1 MLRIGPLISISDKF
15 AGYCCVKDVL
25 LTLTDCLESN
35 SLTLVAIKK
44 LFTPRALVDINI
56 DVVNFDKALCVYT

>member
-1 MLRIGPLISISDKF
+1 M
-15 AGYCCVKDVL
+15 KDVL

-44 LFTPRALVDINI
+44 LFTARALVDIDI
-56 DVVNFDKALCVYT
+56 DVVNFDKAPCIDT

>member
-1 MLRIGPLISISDKF
+1 M
-15 AGYCCVKDVL
+15 KDVL